1 MALVCKVLSHSYN
14 GSDIHHIRLV
24 TYHLF
29 VCSFVINLAVF
40 LISNFCL
47 VLSVVF
53 FLLCDSPASEFYVPM
68 FRNNLLDL
76 CKQEE

>member
-1 MALVCKVLSHSYN
+1 MYFLSNKVAGTQDQNRYL
-14 GSDIHHIRLV
+14 I
-24 TYHLF
+24 F
-29 VCSFVINLAVF
+29 F
-40 LISNFCL
+40 ISNFCL
-47 VLSVVF
+47 VLIVVF